1 MKWAKMGKTISK
13 EGATIT
19 YWADNMPITIE
30 SRRRHIPHANGIGTW
45 DHTSY
50 FVLWK
55 GHEVKEFNSLKGAKV
70 FAEKYMEDK

>member
-1 MKWAKMGKTISK
+1 MKWKKMGKTVNA
-13 EGATIT
+13 EGTTIT

-30 SRRRHIPHANGIGTW
+30 SRRRHIPHTNGIGTW

-55 GHEVKEFNSLKGAKV
+55 GHEVKEFNSLKDAKV